1 MKKKTL
7 HSKSIFWQLVVF
19 ALLISLIPILIISSL
34 LFQKLESM
42 VVEEMME
49 YHSQISSQYTKN
61 IEEKLKQY
69 QDSLEFIS
77 NNTMIMNTLMDEE
90 NNPYLRGKI
99 VSEEVAKSLLLEE
112 QSEIYNC
119 MVYSMVDEVPVYGPS
134 VTMFQEA
141 TREFW
146 YDEEKLNS
154 NQWFSYEIP
163 VREKGILS
171 LVKDIEKI
179 DLNSFYRQHLGIV
192 KLDINMDWLFTP
204 AALKDSG
211 DASYDVIIFDDDKEV
226 FYATDKEKIKIL
238 KQYLKEGSKTREDIK
253 TKERPKEI
261 ETYVLNETNLGSYGM
276 HILFLFDNKELIERK
291 TEIQYLVFPML
302 IVMILLVVGCAY
314 FYSRNFSS
322 RVERLVNKF
331 KRAETGDMTLMD
343 PIEGNDEIAV
353 LDQQFSHMLVKLDQL
368 IKTNYIQQL
377 ENKETQLRNLQLQI
391 NPHFLYNTLETI
403 SSIAAVK
410 QAFVVCDMCQKL
422 GEIFRYSLGKNH
434 GEFVTLEQ
442 ELVHTQNYIFI
453 QKIRYGSRFEV
464 FYNVEVDVSRFR
476 ILRFILQPI
485 VENAILHGLGEL
497 TGTGTLEISV
507 YEQDE
512 KLLIKI
518 ADDGVGMDEE
528 KVAELNE
535 YINEKK
541 ILKDSKK
548 SIGIRNV
555 NQRIKLSCGEEYG
568 VKITSHPYQG
578 SCFSLWLPIIKGGKQ
593 DET

>member
-1 MKKKTL
+1 MAY
-7 HSKSIFWQLVVF
+7 F
-19 ALLISLIPILIISSL
+19 SL

-77 NNTMIMNTLMDEE
+77 NNTMIMNTLVDEE

-192 KLDINMDWLFTP
+192 KLDINMDRLFTP

-226 FYATDKEKIKIL
+226 FYATDKEKTKIL
-238 KQYLKEGSKTREDIK
+238 EQYLKEGSKTREDIK

-541 ILKDSKK
+541 IQKDSKK

-568 VKITSHPYQG
+568 VKIASHPYQG

>member
-77 NNTMIMNTLMDEE
+77 NNTMIMNTLVDEE

-192 KLDINMDWLFTP
+192 KLDINMDRLFIP

-331 KRAETGDMTLMD
+331 KRAETGDMILMD